1 MVVIPKHLLSF
12 GLLASKHNTSPG
24 IARYLEDFGCLE
36 KIVCNRHGSFHPDH
50 FLWKK
55 NTEEIGFSHVSE
67 LPGNLA
73 FELLKVEA
81 MTGPYEQLS
90 GGYAQVTG
98 ASPGKFTLD
107 LGKQGVRMD
116 KRDVG

>member
-1 MVVIPKHLLSF
+1 MAVFTPTIF
-12 GLLASKHNTSPG
+12 YG
-24 IARYLEDFGCLE
+24 
-36 KIVCNRHGSFHPDH
+36 
-50 FLWKK
+50 KK
-55 NTEEIGFSHVSE
+55 NTEEVGFSHVSE

-107 LGKQGVRMD
+107 LGKQGVRN
-116 KRDVG
+116 G